1 MKEERVLRSYILATI
16 WNRKIRDRPEY
27 KWGTLTKSI
36 MIGQFN
42 GGGWENKL
50 QWIMQATIN
59 GNGAKRI
66 IIKTNG

>member
-27 KWGTLTKSI
+27 KWGPLTKSI
-36 MIGQFN
+36 MTGEFN
-42 GGGWENKL
+42 GGEWENKL
-50 QWIMQATIN
+50 QWIMQTTIN
-59 GNGAKRI
+59 GNGPKII